1 MIIPLHGTKVPR
13 QVDLAPSP
21 HPLAAPRL
29 VVDGSGTWEEAW
41 PMATQPLVIDIRN
54 NYVHPAVLMFMFQPD
69 DLKCLWN
76 IVDSC
81 RANGIQILFK

>member
-1 MIIPLHGTKVPR
+1 
-13 QVDLAPSP
+13 
-21 HPLAAPRL
+21 
-29 VVDGSGTWEEAW
+29 
-41 PMATQPLVIDIRN
+41 MATQPLVIDIRN